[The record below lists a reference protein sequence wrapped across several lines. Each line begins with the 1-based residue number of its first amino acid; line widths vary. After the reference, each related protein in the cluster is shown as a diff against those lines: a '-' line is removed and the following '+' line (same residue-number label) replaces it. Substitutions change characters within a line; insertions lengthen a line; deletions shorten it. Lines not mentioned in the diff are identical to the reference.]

1 VVTESLFSMDGDA
14 APLPALAEAAAVTD
28 SILVVDEAHALGVL
42 GPGGR
47 GLCAAAGIVPD
58 VLIGT
63 LGKAFGSAG
72 GFAAG
77 VPSLRE
83 LLVNRARTFIFAT
96 ALPPP
101 AAATAEAALA
111 LIAGPEGDLRRARLA
126 ERRNLLGEAL
136 VRRRAIPSIPIGPI
150 VPLLLGSETRAL
162 AVAAG
167 LNARGL
173 FIPAIR
179 PPTVPPGSSR
189 LRMTLSSAHEPAD
202 LDRLLGALE
211 EVLA

>member
-1 VVTESLFSMDGDA
+1 
-14 APLPALAEAAAVTD
+14 
-28 SILVVDEAHALGVL
+28 
-42 GPGGR
+42 
-47 GLCAAAGIVPD
+47 
-58 VLIGT
+58 
-63 LGKAFGSAG
+63 
-72 GFAAG
+72 
-77 VPSLRE
+77 
-83 LLVNRARTFIFAT
+83 VNRARTFIFAT

-126 ERRNLLGEAL
+126 ECRNVLGEAL

-189 LRMTLSSAHEPAD
+189 LRMTLSSGHEPAD
-202 LDRLLGALE
+202 LDQLLGALD